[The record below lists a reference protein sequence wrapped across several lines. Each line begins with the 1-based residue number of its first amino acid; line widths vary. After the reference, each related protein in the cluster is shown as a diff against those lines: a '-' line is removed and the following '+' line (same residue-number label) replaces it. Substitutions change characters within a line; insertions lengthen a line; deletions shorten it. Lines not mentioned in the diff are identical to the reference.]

1 MAAKRPQP
9 RRSTLTT
16 QHPAAPAQAP
26 AEDAKQQSK
35 PESQPTNSEPPK
47 KWRHKVSIYQDRDF
61 TDRMRGAI
69 IHTTPQEGA
78 RTLTDFIN
86 GAIEAELE
94 RLEAK
99 YNDGKPFPPI
109 GPKGLPQGRPMG
121 TD

>member
-9 RRSTLTT
+9 RKSTLSA
-16 QHPAAPAQAP
+16 QHPAEPVR
-26 AEDAKQQSK
+26 AKEQPT
-35 PESQPTNSEPPK
+35 PESQPPNSEPAK

-69 IHTTPQEGA
+69 TYTIPQEGP
-78 RTLTDFIN
+78 RTLSTFIN
-86 GAIEAELE
+86 QAIEAELE

-99 YNDGKPFPPI
+99 YNDGKPFSPI

-121 TD
+121 SD